1 MIIEYDPEV
10 DMVYISKRVDV
21 KPDRWIQVGFT
32 RKEVHDIWCAL
43 PNKLPENFYK
53 ECEYGKS

>member
-10 DMVYISKRVDV
+10 DMVYISKKVDV
-21 KPDRWIQVGFT
+21 KPDRWAQVGFT

-43 PNKLPENFYK
+43 PNKLPDNFEEK
-53 ECEYGKS
+53 KC

>member
-10 DMVYISKRVDV
+10 DLVYISKRVFEGSDPS
-21 KPDRWIQVGFT
+21 KDRWLQTGLT

-43 PNKLPENFYK
+43 PNKLPDNFK
-53 ECEYGKS
+53 P